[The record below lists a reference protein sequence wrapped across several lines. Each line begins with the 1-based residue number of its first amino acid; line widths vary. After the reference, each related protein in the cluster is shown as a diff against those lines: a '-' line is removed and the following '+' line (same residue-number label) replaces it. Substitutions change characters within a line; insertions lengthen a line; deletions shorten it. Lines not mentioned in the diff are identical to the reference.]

1 MFVRMVLLP
10 FNLQAYCKG
19 WPGRMRYDA
28 GFRWRM
34 GRASLNIVLS
44 VAGAGVVGFAVLVLL
59 ETMLP
64 GNALFR
70 IQVSSTVAMGVFA
83 GAAIVI
89 YVRLAHSRY
98 TRRK

>member
-1 MFVRMVLLP
+1 
-10 FNLQAYCKG
+10 
-19 WPGRMRYDA
+19 MRYDA

-34 GRASLNIVLS
+34 GRATLNIVLS
-44 VAGAGVVGFAVLVLL
+44 VAGAGVVGFAILVLL
-59 ETMLP
+59 EAMLP

-70 IQVSSTVAMGVFA
+70 FQVSSTVAMGIFA
-83 GAAIVI
+83 GVAIVI